1 MVVEHAH
8 GLRQRRGPNAKSS
21 LHKAHLA
28 PDAGLQA
35 PGASLSFAQGSHDFE
50 SLDRGIG
57 RGDRF
62 ETAHRLDQYLE
73 LSVIGLDHV
82 IEILHLPVGRLP
94 VQLSFALQFGDRCTI
109 ARRFVGIERGRLF
122 PVLQASQ
129 GLAQEPLRCLG
140 AAGRRQVE
148 IDRVAPLVDCPVQ
161 VGPLAPHLDVGFIQ
175 APARIKATPP
185 EPAQPLLH
193 LRGVALD
200 PAIDRRMVD
209 RNAAFRQH
217 FLKVAIADRIATIPA
232 HRPQDHI
239 TLEMAPLEIRHRSVR
254 PISAK
259 HAQASRF
266 LQQSHLGH
274 IRLRRRAHNRFG
286 FALQLCVLRYPG
298 RVLAPGELI
307 PAEVIEFI
315 GAQLGL
321 GADDLVDYAA
331 REETRHEHLAELR
344 GLYGFRTFSGRGAS
358 ELKEW
363 LFREAEMAVSNED
376 IARRFVAECR
386 RTRTVLPATSTIE
399 RLCAA
404 ALVDAER
411 RIETRIASRLPM
423 SIREQ
428 LLALLEETADDR
440 VTRFVWLRQFEPGS
454 NSSSANRLLDRLEYL
469 QRIDLP
475 EDLLAGVPAHRVTR
489 LRRQGERYY
498 ADGMRDLPEDRRL
511 AILAVCVSEWQAM
524 LADAVVETHDRIVG
538 RLYRASERI
547 CHAKVADEAGVVRD
561 TLKSFAEIGG
571 ALVDAQD
578 DGQPLGDVIASG
590 SGWDG
595 LKTLVAMATRLTA
608 TMADDPLNHVLDG
621 YHRFRRYA
629 PRMLR
634 LLDLRAAPVAL
645 PLLEAVTALR
655 TGLNDA
661 AMTSFLRPSS
671 KWHRHLRAQ
680 RAGDARLWE
689 IAVLFHLRDAFRSGD
704 VWLTRSR
711 RYGDLK
717 HALVPAQSI
726 AEGGRLAVPLRPEEW
741 LADRQARLDMR
752 LRELGRAAR
761 AGTIPGGS
769 IENGVLHI
777 EKLEAA
783 APTGAEDL
791 VLDLYKQ
798 IPPTRITDLL
808 LEVDAATGF
817 TEAFTHLRTG
827 APCADRI
834 GLMNVI
840 LAEGINL
847 GLRKMA
853 DATNTHTFWELI
865 RIGRWHVEGE
875 AYDRALAMVVE
886 AQAALPMA
894 RFWGMG
900 TSASSDGQFFVATEQ
915 GEAMNLVNA
924 KYGNT
929 PGLKAYSHVSDQYA
943 PFATQVIPAT
953 ASEAPY
959 ILDGL
964 LMNDAGRH
972 IREQFTDTGGFT
984 DHVFAACAILGY
996 RFAPRIRDLPSK
1008 RLYAFNPSA
1017 APAHLRALIG
1027 GKVNQAMIER
1037 NWPDI
1042 LRIAATIA
1050 AGTVAPS
1057 QILRKLASYPRQNEL
1072 ATALR
1077 EVGRVERTLFMID
1090 WILDAELQRRAQI
1103 GLNKGEAHHALK
1115 RAISFHRRG
1124 EIRDRS
1130 AEGQHYRIA
1139 GMNLL
1144 AAIIIFWNTMK
1155 LGEVVANQKRDGKLL
1170 SPDLLAHVSP
1180 LGWEHINLTGEYR
1193 WPKP

>member
-1 MVVEHAH
+1 MPRRVT
-8 GLRQRRGPNAKSS
+8 LTDRQK
-21 LHKAHLA
+21 
-28 PDAGLQA
+28 DAL
-35 PGASLSFAQGSHDFE
+35 L
-50 SLDRGIG
+50 
-57 RGDRF
+57 
-62 ETAHRLDQYLE
+62 
-73 LSVIGLDHV
+73 
-82 IEILHLPVGRLP
+82 RLP
-94 VQLSFALQFGDRCTI
+94 TSQTDLLKHYTLSD
-109 ARRFVGIERGRLF
+109 E
-122 PVLQASQ
+122 
-129 GLAQEPLRCLG
+129 
-140 AAGRRQVE
+140 
-148 IDRVAPLVDCPVQ
+148 D
-161 VGPLAPHLDVGFIQ
+161 
-175 APARIKATPP
+175 
-185 EPAQPLLH
+185 
-193 LRGVALD
+193 
-200 PAIDRRMVD
+200 
-209 RNAAFRQH
+209 
-217 FLKVAIADRIATIPA
+217 
-232 HRPQDHI
+232 
-239 TLEMAPLEIRHRSVR
+239 
-254 PISAK
+254 
-259 HAQASRF
+259 
-266 LQQSHLGH
+266 LGH

-783 APTGAEDL
+783 A
-791 VLDLYKQ
+791 
-798 IPPTRITDLL
+798 
-808 LEVDAATGF
+808 
-817 TEAFTHLRTG
+817 H
-827 APCADRI
+827 
-834 GLMNVI
+834 
-840 LAEGINL
+840 
-847 GLRKMA
+847 
-853 DATNTHTFWELI
+853 
-865 RIGRWHVEGE
+865 
-875 AYDRALAMVVE
+875 
-886 AQAALPMA
+886 
-894 RFWGMG
+894 
-900 TSASSDGQFFVATEQ
+900 
-915 GEAMNLVNA
+915 
-924 KYGNT
+924 
-929 PGLKAYSHVSDQYA
+929 
-943 PFATQVIPAT
+943 
-953 ASEAPY
+953 
-959 ILDGL
+959 
-964 LMNDAGRH
+964 DAGRDSQASVRVLSPVDLNKQIGSDGATWLDRRLIH
-972 IREQFTDTGGFT
+972 GETADLAPTGFGQQVRE
-984 DHVFAACAILGY
+984 
-996 RFAPRIRDLPSK
+996 
-1008 RLYAFNPSA
+1008 
-1017 APAHLRALIG
+1017 
-1027 GKVNQAMIER
+1027 AM
-1037 NWPDI
+1037 D
-1042 LRIAATIA
+1042 
-1050 AGTVAPS
+1050 
-1057 QILRKLASYPRQNEL
+1057 
-1072 ATALR
+1072 
-1077 EVGRVERTLFMID
+1077 
-1090 WILDAELQRRAQI
+1090 QRR
-1103 GLNKGEAHHALK
+1103 EHHIEQGDAT
-1115 RAISFHRRG
+1115 RSRDSRVFYRR
-1124 EIRDRS
+1124 
-1130 AEGQHYRIA
+1130 
-1139 GMNLL
+1139 NLL
-1144 AAIIIFWNTMK
+1144 AILREREVAGVGSDMALSKGLPFRAATDGESVSGKFTGTVHLSSGKFAVVEKSHEFTLVPWRPIIDRQ
-1155 LGEVVANQKRDGKLL
+1155 LGREVMGIVQGG
-1170 SPDLLAHVSP
+1170 SVSWQ
-1180 LGWEHINLTGEYR
+1180 LGRQRGLER
-1193 WPKP
+1193 

>member
-1 MVVEHAH
+1 MPRRVT
-8 GLRQRRGPNAKSS
+8 LTDRQK
-21 LHKAHLA
+21 
-28 PDAGLQA
+28 DAL
-35 PGASLSFAQGSHDFE
+35 L
-50 SLDRGIG
+50 
-57 RGDRF
+57 
-62 ETAHRLDQYLE
+62 
-73 LSVIGLDHV
+73 
-82 IEILHLPVGRLP
+82 RLP
-94 VQLSFALQFGDRCTI
+94 TSQADLLRHYTLSD
-109 ARRFVGIERGRLF
+109 ED
-122 PVLQASQ
+122 
-129 GLAQEPLRCLG
+129 LG
-140 AAGRRQVE
+140 Y
-148 IDRVAPLVDCPVQ
+148 
-161 VGPLAPHLDVGFIQ
+161 
-175 APARIKATPP
+175 
-185 EPAQPLLH
+185 
-193 LRGVALD
+193 
-200 PAIDRRMVD
+200 
-209 RNAAFRQH
+209 
-217 FLKVAIADRIATIPA
+217 
-232 HRPQDHI
+232 
-239 TLEMAPLEIRHRSVR
+239 
-254 PISAK
+254 
-259 HAQASRF
+259 
-266 LQQSHLGH
+266 

-307 PAEVIEFI
+307 PAEVVEFV

-321 GADDLVDYAA
+321 HADDLIDYAA
-331 REETRHEHLAELR
+331 REETRHEHLSELR
-344 GLYGFRTFSGRGAS
+344 ALYGFRTFSGGGAR

-363 LFREAEMAVSNED
+363 LSLEAEMAVSNED
-376 IARRFVAECR
+376 VARRFVEKCR
-386 RTRTVLPATSTIE
+386 GTRTVLPATSTIE
-399 RLCAA
+399 RLCAT

-411 RIETRIASRLPM
+411 RIEKRIACRLSTP
-423 SIREQ
+423 IRKQ
-428 LLALLEETADDR
+428 LLALLEETVDDR
-440 VTRFVWLRQFEPGS
+440 VTRFVWLRQFELGS

-469 QRIDLP
+469 QGVDLP
-475 EDLLAGVPAHRVTR
+475 KALLANVPAHRVAR

-498 ADGMRDLPEDRRL
+498 ADGMRDLPEDRRF
-511 AILAVCVSEWQAM
+511 AILAVCASEWQAM

-538 RLYRASERI
+538 KLYRASERI
-547 CHAKVADEAGVVRD
+547 CQAKVADETSAARD

-578 DGQPLGDVIASG
+578 DGQPLETVITNG
-590 SGWDG
+590 TGWDG
-595 LKTLVAMATRLTA
+595 FKALVATATKLTA
-608 TMADDPLNHVLDG
+608 TMTNDPLNHVLDG
-621 YHRFRRYA
+621 YYRFRRYA

-634 LLDLRAAPVAL
+634 LLDLRAAPVAS

-655 TGLNDA
+655 AGSNDVTHTG
-661 AMTSFLRPSS
+661 FLRPSS

-680 RAGDARLWE
+680 AAGDTRLWE

-704 VWLTRSR
+704 IWLDRTR

-717 HALVPAQSI
+717 QALVPAQAVVES
-726 AEGGRLAVPLRPEEW
+726 GRLAVPLRPEEW
-741 LADRQARLDMR
+741 LVDRQARLNIR

-761 AGTIPGGS
+761 AGTIPRGS

-798 IPPTRITDLL
+798 ILPTRITDLL
-808 LEVDAATGF
+808 LEVDAAIGF

-875 AYDRALAMVVE
+875 AYNRALAMVVE

-900 TSASSDGQFFVATEQ
+900 ASASSDGQFFVATEQ
-915 GEAMNLVNA
+915 GEAMNMVNA

-972 IREQFTDTGGFT
+972 IREQFADTGGFT

-1027 GKVNQAMIER
+1027 GKINQALIER
-1037 NWPDI
+1037 NWPDV

-1050 AGTVAPS
+1050 AGSVAPS

-1090 WILDAELQRRAQI
+1090 WILDADLQRRAQI